1 MPVIAMQVTEKN
13 GVEGA
18 ENLFHY
24 TFSSPEQGDLQIIA
38 NTTNVYEIGDVA
50 GIALVGTKLP
60 GLEIKPRKVF
70 GIPSSG
76 MACGPVDATVDTNV
90 SGQFNADA
98 PARTFQVTLTVNVEA
113 SYAEDAGKIAMKKAR
128 SEGNVTSVTA
138 LDSLHPGDLDVQAPA

>member
-1 MPVIAMQVTEKN
+1 MPVIAMQVTDKN

-24 TFSSPEQGDLQIIA
+24 TFSSPSQGELQIIA
-38 NTTNVYEIGDVA
+38 NTTNVYDVGDVA

-70 GIPSSG
+70 GIASSG
-76 MACGPVDATVDTNV
+76 MACGPVDVAIDTDV
-90 SGQFNADA
+90 SAQFDADA
-98 PARTFQVTLTVNVEA
+98 PPRKFQVTLTVDVEA

-128 SEGNVTSVTA
+128 SEAKVASVTA
-138 LDSLHPGDLDVQAPA
+138 LD